1 MEVVIRI
8 ACVYV
13 LLTLAFRVLGKREL
27 SQLSPF
33 ELIMLLLVAEIV
45 SPALTAGDE
54 SLTGALFGAAT
65 LLVLAFADSVLT
77 YHFKSVRKVVE
88 APPSLVVYH
97 GRILEEVIH
106 KERLRPDEIFAEMHK
121 AGIERLDDV
130 KWGFIEADGMMSF
143 VREDGE
149 DTHATEKRAPA

>member
-1 MEVVIRI
+1 MEVVLRI

-33 ELIMLLLVAEIV
+33 ELVMLLLVAEVV

-65 LLVLAFADSVLT
+65 LLVLTFAHSVLT
-77 YHFKSVRKVVE
+77 YRFKTFRKVAE
-88 APPSLVVYH
+88 APPALLVYN
-97 GRILEEVIH
+97 GRLVEENLHLDRV
-106 KERLRPDEIFAEMHK
+106 RPD
-121 AGIERLDDV
+121 
-130 KWGFIEADGMMSF
+130 
-143 VREDGE
+143 
-149 DTHATEKRAPA
+149 